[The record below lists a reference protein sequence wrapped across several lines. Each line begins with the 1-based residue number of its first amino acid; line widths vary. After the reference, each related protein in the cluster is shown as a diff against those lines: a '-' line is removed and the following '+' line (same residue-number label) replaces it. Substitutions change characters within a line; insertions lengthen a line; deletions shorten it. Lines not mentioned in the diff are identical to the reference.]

1 MREHPLPEALATA
14 RIVMARRN
22 VELTE
27 EYADAV
33 RDFYRSVAASRV

>member
-1 MREHPLPEALATA
+1 VPGALATA

-33 RDFYRSVAASRV
+33 RDFYRSVAASRA